1 MRDAGGGYGYAQL
14 SHSTGMLLWLTGL
27 MPASVFALMTAPDSA
42 TMRAE
47 LRASCREMRD
57 WQRTC
62 RARHF
67 ALATKG
73 LSVRSA
79 MREALGPTA
88 RDEET
93 LTEFVDRT
101 LGPRVMPKEESKWG

>member
-1 MRDAGGGYGYAQL
+1 
-14 SHSTGMLLWLTGL
+14 
-27 MPASVFALMTAPDSA
+27 MTAPDPA

-57 WQRTC
+57 WQRAV

-67 ALATKG
+67 AMATKG
-73 LSVRSA
+73 MTVPQR

-88 RDEET
+88 REDET

-101 LGPRVMPKEESKWG
+101 LGPRVMPKEESK

>member
-1 MRDAGGGYGYAQL
+1 
-14 SHSTGMLLWLTGL
+14 
-27 MPASVFALMTAPDSA
+27 MTTDPKQPSDSA

-57 WQRTC
+57 WQRTV

-67 ALATKG
+67 AMATRG
-73 LSVRSA
+73 MTVRAA

-88 RDEET
+88 REDES

-101 LGPRVMPKEESKWG
+101 LGPRVMPKEEK